1 MKQIFSAFVIGI
13 IVCFFAVKSCEDKPK
28 QVNVKEIKKE
38 ITNSG
43 NLAETLQ
50 RNFQKAKQ
58 EFNKVADSLKTETQK
73 LNVKLQVTRALLKK
87 QQTLVTSNI
96 PCDTLRKEVVVLNE
110 LSNDQDSLCSLNI
123 SSLNQ
128 AVAIRDSQIV
138 MCNRTYQSMYDLQKE
153 NQQRQM
159 QLADDLKTALKA
171 NRKKRFE
178 NKMLTCGLM
187 IMTGITTTLF
197 IKSQQ

>member
-13 IVCFFAVKSCEDKPK
+13 IVCFFAVQSCEDKPK

-58 EFNKVADSLKTETQK
+58 EFNKVADSLKTENQK

-110 LSNDQDSLCSLNI
+110 LSNEQDSLCSLNI

-159 QLADDLKTALKA
+159 QLAEDLKTALKA

>member
-13 IVCFFAVKSCEDKPK
+13 IVCFFAVQSCEDKPK
-28 QVNVKEIKKE
+28 QVDVKEIKKE

-58 EFNKVADSLKTETQK
+58 EFNKVADSLKTENQK

-110 LSNDQDSLCSLNI
+110 LSNEQDSLCSLNI

-159 QLADDLKTALKA
+159 QLAEDLKTALKA

>member
-1 MKQIFSAFVIGI
+1 MKQLLSAFIIGI
-13 IVCFFAVKSCEDKPK
+13 LVCLIAVKSCGDKPK

-38 ITNSG
+38 IKTSG
-43 NLAETLQ
+43 NLAETIQ
-50 RNFQKAKQ
+50 QNYQKAKQ
-58 EFNKVADSLKTETQK
+58 EFSKVADSLKTENQK

-87 QQTLVTSNI
+87 QQTVVVSNI
-96 PCDTLRKEVVVLNE
+96 PCDTLRKEVIVLNE
-110 LSNDQDSLCSLNI
+110 LCNEQDSLCSI
-123 SSLNQ
+123 SIGSLNQ

-138 MCNRTYQSMYDLQKE
+138 MCNRSYQSMFDIQKE

-159 QLADDLKTALKA
+159 QLANELNTAYKQ

-187 IMTGITTTLF
+187 IMAGITTTLF

>member
-1 MKQIFSAFVIGI
+1 MKQLFSVFIIGI
-13 IVCFFAVKSCEDKPK
+13 IVCFIAVKSCDDKPK

-38 ITNSG
+38 IKTSG
-43 NLAETLQ
+43 KLAETV
-50 RNFQKAKQ
+50 NHEYEKAKQ
-58 EFNKVADSLKTETQK
+58 EFSKVADSLKTENQK

-87 QQTLVTSNI
+87 QQTVVVSNI
-96 PCDTLRKEVVVLNE
+96 PCDTLRKEVIVLND
-110 LSNDQDSLCSLNI
+110 LCNTQDSLCSVSI

-128 AVAIRDSQIV
+128 AVAVRDSQIV
-138 MCNRTYQSMYDLQKE
+138 MCNRSYQSMFDIQKE

-159 QLADDLKTALKA
+159 QLAEELNTAYKA

-178 NKMLTCGLM
+178 NKMLTYGLM
-187 IMTGITTTLF
+187 IMSGITTTLF

>member
-13 IVCFFAVKSCEDKPK
+13 IVCFLAVKSCEDKPK

-58 EFNKVADSLKTETQK
+58 EFNKVADSLKTENQK

-110 LSNDQDSLCSLNI
+110 LCNEQDSLCSLNI

>member
-1 MKQIFSAFVIGI
+1 MKQLFSAFIIGI
-13 IVCFFAVKSCEDKPK
+13 IVCFIAVKSCDDKPK

-38 ITNSG
+38 IKTSG
-43 NLAETLQ
+43 NLAETIQ
-50 RNFQKAKQ
+50 QDYQKAKQ
-58 EFNKVADSLKTETQK
+58 AFSKVADSLTTENQK

-87 QQTLVTSNI
+87 QQTVVVSNI
-96 PCDTLRKEVVVLNE
+96 PCDTLRKEVIVLND
-110 LSNDQDSLCSLNI
+110 LCNVQDSLCSVSI

-128 AVAIRDSQIV
+128 AVAVRDSQIV
-138 MCNRTYQSMYDLQKE
+138 MCNRSYQSMFDIQKE

-159 QLADDLKTALKA
+159 QLAEELNTAYKA

-178 NKMLTCGLM
+178 NKMLTYGLM
-187 IMTGITTTLF
+187 IMSGIITTLF

>member
-1 MKQIFSAFVIGI
+1 MKQIFSALVIGI
-13 IVCFFAVKSCEDKPK
+13 IVCFFAVKSCEDKAK

-58 EFNKVADSLKTETQK
+58 EFNKVADSLKTENQK

-96 PCDTLRKEVVVLNE
+96 PCDTLRKEVFVLNE
-110 LSNDQDSLCSLNI
+110 LSNEQDSLCSLNI

>member
-1 MKQIFSAFVIGI
+1 MKQLLSAFIIGI
-13 IVCFFAVKSCEDKPK
+13 LVCLIAVKSCGDKPK

-38 ITNSG
+38 IKTSG
-43 NLAETLQ
+43 NLAETIQ
-50 RNFQKAKQ
+50 QNYQKAKQ
-58 EFNKVADSLKTETQK
+58 EFSKVADSLKTENQK

-87 QQTLVTSNI
+87 QQTVVVSNI
-96 PCDTLRKEVVVLNE
+96 PCDTLRKEVIVLNE
-110 LSNDQDSLCSLNI
+110 LCNEQDSLCSLSI
-123 SSLNQ
+123 GSLNQ
-128 AVAIRDSQIV
+128 AVAIRYSQIV
-138 MCNRTYQSMYDLQKE
+138 MCNRSYQSMFDIQKE

-159 QLADDLKTALKA
+159 QLANELNTAYKQ

-187 IMTGITTTLF
+187 IMAGITTTLF

>member
-38 ITNSG
+38 ITNSD

-58 EFNKVADSLKTETQK
+58 EFNKVADSLKTENQK

-110 LSNDQDSLCSLNI
+110 LSNEQDSLCSLNI

>member
-1 MKQIFSAFVIGI
+1 MKQLFSAFIIGI
-13 IVCFFAVKSCEDKPK
+13 IVCFIAVKSCDDKPK

-38 ITNSG
+38 IKTSG
-43 NLAETLQ
+43 NLAETIQ
-50 RNFQKAKQ
+50 QDYQKAKQ
-58 EFNKVADSLKTETQK
+58 AFSKVADSLTTENQK

-87 QQTLVTSNI
+87 QQTVVVSNI
-96 PCDTLRKEVVVLNE
+96 PCDTLRKEVIVLND
-110 LSNDQDSLCSLNI
+110 LCNVQDSLCSVSI

-128 AVAIRDSQIV
+128 AVAVRDSQIV
-138 MCNRTYQSMYDLQKE
+138 MCNRSYQSMFDIQKE

-159 QLADDLKTALKA
+159 QLAEELNTAYKA

-178 NKMLTCGLM
+178 NKMLTYGLM
-187 IMTGITTTLF
+187 IMSGITTTLF

>member
-58 EFNKVADSLKTETQK
+58 EFNKVADSLKTENQK

-110 LSNDQDSLCSLNI
+110 LSNEQDSLCSLSI

-138 MCNRTYQSMYDLQKE
+138 MCNRTCQSMYDLQKE

>member
-58 EFNKVADSLKTETQK
+58 EFNKVADSLKTENQK

-110 LSNDQDSLCSLNI
+110 LSNEQDSLCSLNI

-159 QLADDLKTALKA
+159 QLAEDLKTALKA

>member
-13 IVCFFAVKSCEDKPK
+13 IVCFFAVQSCEDKPK

-58 EFNKVADSLKTETQK
+58 EFNKVADSLKTENQK

-110 LSNDQDSLCSLNI
+110 LSNEQDSLCSLNI

-128 AVAIRDSQIV
+128 AVAIRDSQVV

-159 QLADDLKTALKA
+159 QLAEDLKTALKA

>member
-1 MKQIFSAFVIGI
+1 MKQLFSAFIIGI
-13 IVCFFAVKSCEDKPK
+13 IVCFIAVKSCDDKPK

-38 ITNSG
+38 IKTSG
-43 NLAETLQ
+43 NSAETV
-50 RNFQKAKQ
+50 NHEYQKAKQ
-58 EFNKVADSLKTETQK
+58 EFSKVADSLKTENQK

-87 QQTLVTSNI
+87 QQTVVVSNI
-96 PCDTLRKEVVVLNE
+96 PCDTLRKEVIVLND
-110 LSNDQDSLCSLNI
+110 LCNAQDSLCSATI

-128 AVAIRDSQIV
+128 AVAVRDSQIV
-138 MCNRTYQSMYDLQKE
+138 MCNRSYQSLFDIQKE

-159 QLADDLKTALKA
+159 QLAEELNTAYKA

-178 NKMLTCGLM
+178 NKMLTYGLM
-187 IMTGITTTLF
+187 IMSGITTTLF

>member
-58 EFNKVADSLKTETQK
+58 EFNKVTDSLKTENQK

-110 LSNDQDSLCSLNI
+110 LSNEQDSLCSLNI

>member
-1 MKQIFSAFVIGI
+1 MKQLFSAFIIGI
-13 IVCFFAVKSCEDKPK
+13 IVCFIVVKSCDDKPK

-38 ITNSG
+38 IKTSG
-43 NLAETLQ
+43 KLAETV
-50 RNFQKAKQ
+50 NHEYEKAKQ
-58 EFNKVADSLKTETQK
+58 EFSKVADSLKTENQK

-87 QQTLVTSNI
+87 QQTVVVSNI
-96 PCDTLRKEVVVLNE
+96 PCDTLRKEVIVLND
-110 LSNDQDSLCSLNI
+110 LCNAQDSLCSVSI

-128 AVAIRDSQIV
+128 AVAVRDSQIV
-138 MCNRTYQSMYDLQKE
+138 MCNRSYQSMFDIQKE

-159 QLADDLKTALKA
+159 QLAEELNTAYKA

-178 NKMLTCGLM
+178 NKMLTYGLM
-187 IMTGITTTLF
+187 IMSGITTTLF

>member
-13 IVCFFAVKSCEDKPK
+13 IVCFFAVQSCEDKPK

-58 EFNKVADSLKTETQK
+58 EFNKVADSLKTENQK
-73 LNVKLQVTRALLKK
+73 LNVKLQVTCALLKK

-110 LSNDQDSLCSLNI
+110 LSNEQDSLCSLNI

-159 QLADDLKTALKA
+159 QLAEDLKTALKA

>member
-1 MKQIFSAFVIGI
+1 MKQLFSAFIIGI
-13 IVCFFAVKSCEDKPK
+13 VVCFIAVKSCDDKPQ

-38 ITNSG
+38 IKTSG
-43 NLAETLQ
+43 NLAETIQ
-50 RNFQKAKQ
+50 QDYQKAKQ
-58 EFNKVADSLKTETQK
+58 AFSKVADSLTTENQK

-87 QQTLVTSNI
+87 QQTVVVSNI
-96 PCDTLRKEVVVLNE
+96 PCDTLRKEVIVLND
-110 LSNDQDSLCSLNI
+110 LCNVQDSLCSVSI

-128 AVAIRDSQIV
+128 AVAVRDSQIV
-138 MCNRTYQSMYDLQKE
+138 MCNRSYQSMFDIQKE

-159 QLADDLKTALKA
+159 QLAEELNTAYKA

-178 NKMLTCGLM
+178 NKMLTYGLM
-187 IMTGITTTLF
+187 IMSGITTTLF

>member
-1 MKQIFSAFVIGI
+1 MKQIFSAFIIGI
-13 IVCFFAVKSCEDKPK
+13 IVCFIALRTCDDKPK

-38 ITNSG
+38 ITNSS

-58 EFNKVADSLKTETQK
+58 EFNKVADSLKTENQK
-73 LNVKLQVTRALLKK
+73 LSVKLQITRTLLKK
-87 QQTLVTSNI
+87 QQKLVTSNI
-96 PCDTLRKEVVVLNE
+96 PCDTLRKEVVVLNR
-110 LSNDQDSLCSLNI
+110 LSNEQDSICSLNI
-123 SSLNQ
+123 NSLNQ

-138 MCNRTYQSMYDLQKE
+138 MCSRTYQSMYDIQKE

-159 QLADDLKTALKA
+159 QLAEDLKTALKA